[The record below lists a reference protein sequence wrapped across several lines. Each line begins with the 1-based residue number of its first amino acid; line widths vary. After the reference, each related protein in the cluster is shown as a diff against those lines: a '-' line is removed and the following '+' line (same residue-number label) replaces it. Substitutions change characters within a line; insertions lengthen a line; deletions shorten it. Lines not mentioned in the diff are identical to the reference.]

1 MAGEDA
7 FLTIAEFAMA
17 LAGFTSVVV
26 IFSRR
31 GEGWK
36 PVDAF
41 RIRAALWG
49 SLGAGFFALIP
60 SGLRLV
66 GVSGQPLWRVSSS
79 LFAVFIAV
87 TIVDSLHRLHKLDS
101 ESRLLLGPIAPR
113 AMPLLIIIALLLQ
126 LANAVGA
133 GFEPQPGA
141 YFFGLL
147 LLLLGGVIA
156 FVRTLFIRPI

>member
-26 IFSRR
+26 IFSQR

-36 PVDAF
+36 PADAF
-41 RIRAALWG
+41 RIRSALWA

-60 SGLRLV
+60 SGLQLV
-66 GVSGQPLWRVSSS
+66 GVSGHPLWRVSSS
-79 LFAVFIAV
+79 LFAAFIAV
-87 TIVDSLHRLHKLDS
+87 ILLDSLRRLHNLDS
-101 ESRLLLGPIAPR
+101 ESRLLLGSIAPR
-113 AMPLLIIIALLLQ
+113 AMPLLPVVALLLQ
-126 LANAVGA
+126 LANVVGT

-147 LLLLGGVIA
+147 LLLLGGVLA
-156 FVRTLFIRPI
+156 FVRTIFIRPI

>member
-1 MAGEDA
+1 MAGENA

-31 GEGWK
+31 GEGWN

-41 RIRAALWG
+41 RIRAALWA
-49 SLGAGFFALIP
+49 SLGGGFFALIP
-60 SGLRLV
+60 SGLWLV
-66 GVSGQPLWRVSSS
+66 GVSGHPLWRVSSS
-79 LFAVFIAV
+79 LFAAFIGV
-87 TIVDSLHRLHKLDS
+87 LLLDSLRRLHNLDS
-101 ESRLLLGPIAPR
+101 DSRLLLGSIAPR
-113 AMPLLIIIALLLQ
+113 AMPLLIVVALLLQ
-126 LANAVGA
+126 LANVVGT

-147 LLLLGGVIA
+147 LLLLGGVVA
-156 FVRTLFIRPI
+156 FVRTIFIRPI